1 MPTRDSSTFLSRD
14 RKDGKTEHFFNGP
27 GDGDKHGHVVERRD
41 ENDNVEYDYAR
52 DVEGTEYDVG
62 GGK

>member
-1 MPTRDSSTFLSRD
+1 LSRD